1 MIIISTQI
9 KMTNFIKIGLVFL
22 LLFSAGQSQAQGTQL
37 GLTINPAWKVK
48 MSRQKVTGLR
58 TNQSGY
64 GFTVGVPV
72 KHWFNEFTALN
83 TGLEFEFSAFDGF
96 QNGLLVTSN
105 RFNALH
111 VPLLFNFHLSGN
123 MYAMA
128 GTGLVYNLSVKELN
142 NVTIGANVTS
152 VTNNVQPYL
161 GAGVNRLLE
170 KDWGKIEVGVL
181 ARYQLLDVWKNSY
194 EPLDDF
200 NTHLATL
207 DFLFRYY
214 F

>member
-1 MIIISTQI
+1 
-9 KMTNFIKIGLVFL
+9 
-22 LLFSAGQSQAQGTQL
+22 
-37 GLTINPAWKVK
+37 
-48 MSRQKVTGLR
+48 
-58 TNQSGY
+58 
-64 GFTVGVPV
+64 
-72 KHWFNEFTALN
+72 
-83 TGLEFEFSAFDGF
+83 
-96 QNGLLVTSN
+96 
-105 RFNALH
+105 
-111 VPLLFNFHLSGN
+111 
-123 MYAMA
+123 
-128 GTGLVYNLSVKELN
+128 LN

-152 VTNNVQPYL
+152 VTNNVQPYF

>member
-1 MIIISTQI
+1 MNLKKITIICL
-9 KMTNFIKIGLVFL
+9 LVFIG
-22 LLFSAGQSQAQGTQL
+22 SSSYAQGGTQF

-48 MSRQKVTGLR
+48 MSRQKGTGLR

-72 KHWFNEFTALN
+72 KRWFNEFTALN

-96 QNGLLVTSN
+96 QNGILVTSN

-111 VPLLFNFHLSGN
+111 VPLMFNFHLSGN

-128 GTGLVYNLSVKELN
+128 GSGLVYNLSVKELN

-152 VTNNVQPYL
+152 VTNNFQPYL
-161 GAGVNRLLE
+161 GVGVNRLLD
-170 KDWGKIEVGVL
+170 KDWGKVEVGVM
-181 ARYQLLDVWKNSY
+181 ARYQLLDIWKNSY
-194 EPLDDF
+194 SPLEDF